1 MLTPSCRPL
10 RALLRFLGF
19 LTTLRTRSLPPL
31 APGGDTRAR
40 RPSCRPTSFAPA
52 AVRPPDFPA
61 PPARDCRSAAR
72 RPSVAAD
79 PVARRPSS
87 LAPGHPR
94 RPGRLGR
101 GRPGRPTVRAST
113 APASTAAVPARAR
126 HVRRSRPRARCR
138 TPDAA
143 MITGCGAER
152 PRGGRL
158 TPQPVIMRPGREP
171 NRVARTGSTHA
182 APPGFARR
190 PEPSSGTAHLR
201 DPPGSTV
208 PAGAELVKAMPTRP
222 AGRTAGSRCRQR
234 RPYASPGRL
243 PPHCPVRRSADT
255 PARHADRAASAAT
268 NPQVHE

>member
-1 MLTPSCRPL
+1 MLTPSCRHL
-10 RALLRFLGF
+10 RAPLRFLGF

-101 GRPGRPTVRAST
+101 GRPGRPTVLAST

-208 PAGAELVKAMPTRP
+208 AAGAELVKAMPTRA
-222 AGRTAGSRCRQR
+222 AGRTAGSRCRR
-234 RPYASPGRL
+234 HCPYASPGRL